1 MNSLENSAERISG
14 EFQLRTTVRTS
25 LLAWARFALAPKGHL
40 PAEHHRLMITALER
54 LTHGETRRLL
64 LLMPPGSA
72 KSTYASLLFPAWWM
86 ACNPGGSVILASH
99 TASLAAH
106 FGRGVRALANEHR
119 GRLQLEVR
127 DDSRAAGRFATRQG
141 GEFFAVG
148 VNGAVTGR
156 RADLA
161 LLDDPIAS
169 FLDAESPAG
178 RDRLWNW
185 FCSEFITRL
194 KPQAGLV
201 VTMTRWHRDDLA
213 GRLLQQGTWTTLQLP
228 ALAELDDPMRRLPG
242 AALWPDWE
250 CRDELLAKQLL
261 LGDRSFA
268 ALFQQ
273 APEAETGKLFDLRKL
288 VLCDET
294 PEGETVRAWD
304 LAGTSDTSHDPD
316 WTAGVKLV
324 RTDSG
329 GFVVDDVRRT
339 RVGPGELAA
348 LLRGVAELDGVAVTV
363 ALPRDPGQ
371 AGVYQAQMLT
381 RALSGFHVVSSPE
394 TGSKELRARGVASQ
408 FSSGNVALRRA
419 DWNEAFRGELA
430 SFPNGRKDD
439 QVDALSRAFTFLI
452 SRAAPA
458 HYSYLPHLGR

>member
-1 MNSLENSAERISG
+1 MSSLTNSADKINR
-14 EFQLRTTVRTS
+14 EFQLRATIRCS
-25 LLAWARFALAPKGHL
+25 LLAWTRFALAPKGQQ
-40 PAEHHRLMITALER
+40 PAEHHRLIITALEA
-54 LTHGETRRLL
+54 LTQGGTRQLM

-72 KSTYASLLFPAWWM
+72 KSTYASLLFPVWWM
-86 ACNPGGSVILASH
+86 ACRPGSSVILASH

-106 FGRGVRALANEHR
+106 FGRGVRALMNEHQA
-119 GRLQLEVR
+119 RLQLEIR

-169 FLDAESPAG
+169 FLDAESLVA

-185 FCSEFITRL
+185 YRAEFITRL
-194 KPQAGLV
+194 KPQAAV
-201 VTMTRWHRDDLA
+201 VVAMTRWHRDDLA

-228 ALAELDDPMRRLPG
+228 ALAEVDDPMQRAPG
-242 AALWPDWE
+242 AALWPEWE
-250 CRDELLAKQLL
+250 GRDALLAKQAL

-273 APEAETGKLFDLRKL
+273 APEAEAGKLFELGKL
-288 VLCDET
+288 VFCDET
-294 PEGETVRAWD
+294 PDGQTVRAWD
-304 LAGTSDTSHDPD
+304 LAGTANTSHDPD

-324 RTDSG
+324 RTEAG
-329 GFVVDDVRRT
+329 GFVVDDVQRT
-339 RVGPGELAA
+339 RIATSELGA
-348 LLRGVAELDGVAVTV
+348 LLRSVAELDGLGVTV

-371 AGVYQAQMLT
+371 AGVYQTQMLT

-394 TGSKELRARGVASQ
+394 TGTKEFRARGVASQ
-408 FSSGNVALRRA
+408 FSNGNIALRRA
-419 DWNEAFRGELA
+419 EWNEAFRDELA
-430 SFPNGRKDD
+430 SFPHGRKDD
-439 QVDALSRAFTFLI
+439 QVDALSRAFMVLM
-452 SRAAPA
+452 SRAEPA
-458 HYSYLPHLGR
+458 HYSFISHLGR